1 VDLDAAADELYGI
14 SPDEFIARR
23 TALVGEARKA
33 GDRRMAN
40 EIGQLR
46 KPTRTAWLTNLL
58 ARSETDRIDELLD
71 LGRQLQEAQRSS
83 SATDLRRLSARRR
96 TTVDALTREAVEL
109 GKVAGYAAS
118 EGAVQEVSQTLQA
131 ALADHEVAEQLRR
144 GRLVQAASY
153 GGFGPVATPPP
164 TAGGRVAEAERERS
178 SDLLAALAA
187 SVGTAGKR
195 TTRTA
200 VQDRARQR
208 ALQELAEAKD
218 GWEAAGRAADE
229 AAADAERA
237 SARADDLA
245 AEIEK
250 IRGRL
255 REAESAERDARTE
268 ARAARKR
275 AMQLRQSA
283 AAAEQRVNT
292 ARTALKTLEG

>member
-14 SPDEFIARR
+14 SPEEFVARR
-23 TALVGEARKA
+23 TALAGEARKA
-33 GDRRMAN
+33 GDRTLAN
-40 EIGQLR
+40 DIGQLR
-46 KPTRTAWLTNLL
+46 KPTRTAWLVNHL
-58 ARSETDRIDELLD
+58 ARSEADRIDELLD

-83 SATDLRRLSARRR
+83 SAADLRRLSARRR

-109 GKVAGYAAS
+109 GKAGGYSAS

-131 ALADHEVAEQLRR
+131 ALADPEVAEQLRR

-153 GGFGPVATPPP
+153 GGFGPVVTPP
-164 TAGGRVAEAERERS
+164 TGGRRGAEAERDRS

-187 SVGTAGKR
+187 SVETRGKR
-195 TTRTA
+195 TTPPA
-200 VQDRARQR
+200 AQERARQQ
-208 ALQELAEAKD
+208 ALRELAEAKD
-218 GWEAAGRAADE
+218 GWEAAVRAADE
-229 AAADAERA
+229 AAADAEQA
-237 SARADDLA
+237 SARVEDLA

-255 REAESAERDARTE
+255 REAESAERDTRAE

-283 AAAEQRVNT
+283 AAAEQRVTT
-292 ARTALKTLEG
+292 ARTALKTPEG

>member
-1 VDLDAAADELYGI
+1 VDLDAAADELYGS

-23 TALVGEARKA
+23 TALVGDARKA
-33 GDRRMAN
+33 GDRTLAN

-46 KPTRTAWLTNLL
+46 KPTRTAWLVNLL
-58 ARSETDRIDELLD
+58 ARSDANRIDELLD

-109 GKVAGYAAS
+109 GKAAGYAAS
-118 EGAVQEVSQTLQA
+118 EGAVQEMGQTLQA
-131 ALADHEVAEQLRR
+131 ALADPEVAEQLRR

-153 GGFGPVATPPP
+153 GGFGPVVTPP
-164 TAGGRVAEAERERS
+164 TGEGRGAEAGSTRS
-178 SDLLAALAA
+178 PDLLAALAA
-187 SVGTAGKR
+187 SVETRGKR
-195 TTRTA
+195 TTPSPA
-200 VQDRARQR
+200 AQDRAGQQAR
-208 ALQELAEAKD
+208 QELAEAKD

-237 SARADDLA
+237 TARAEDLA

-283 AAAEQRVNT
+283 AAAEQRVST
-292 ARTALKTLEG
+292 ARTTLKTLEG

>member
-14 SPDEFIARR
+14 SPDEFIAHR
-23 TALVGEARKA
+23 TALVGDARKA
-33 GDRRMAN
+33 GDRTLAN

-46 KPTRTAWLTNLL
+46 KPTRTAWLANLL
-58 ARSETDRIDELLD
+58 ARSEADRIDELLD

-83 SATDLRRLSARRR
+83 SATDLRRLSAGRR
-96 TTVDALTREAVEL
+96 TTVDALTREAAEL
-109 GKVAGYAAS
+109 GKAAGYAAS

-131 ALADHEVAEQLRR
+131 ALGDPEVAEQLRR

-153 GGFGPVATPPP
+153 GGFGPVATPP
-164 TAGGRVAEAERERS
+164 AGGRRGTEAERERS

-195 TTRTA
+195 TTPPA
-200 VQDRARQR
+200 AQDRARQQ

-237 SARADDLA
+237 STRAEDLV

-283 AAAEQRVNT
+283 AAAEQRVST

>member
-1 VDLDAAADELYGI
+1 VDLDAAADELYRS
-14 SPDEFIARR
+14 SPDEFVARR
-23 TALVGEARKA
+23 TALAGEARKA
-33 GDRRMAN
+33 GDRGLAN

-46 KPTRTAWLTNLL
+46 KPTRTAWLANLL
-58 ARSETDRIDELLD
+58 ARSEADRIEELLD

-83 SATDLRRLSARRR
+83 AAADLRRLSARRR

-109 GKVAGYAAS
+109 GKAEGYAAP

-131 ALADHEVAEQLRR
+131 ALADPEVAELLRR

-153 GGFGPVATPPP
+153 GGFGPVVTSS
-164 TAGGRVAEAERERS
+164 TAGRRAAEAERERS

-195 TTRTA
+195 TTRPGA
-200 VQDRARQR
+200 QDRARQQ
-208 ALQELAEAKD
+208 ALQELAEAK
-218 GWEAAGRAADE
+218 GSWEAAGRAADE
-229 AAADAERA
+229 AADDAERA
-237 SARADDLA
+237 SARAEDLA

-283 AAAEQRVNT
+283 ATAEQRVST

>member
-14 SPDEFIARR
+14 SPDDFVARR
-23 TALVGEARKA
+23 TALVAEARKA
-33 GDRRMAN
+33 GDRNLAN

-46 KPTRTAWLTNLL
+46 KPTRTAWLANLL
-58 ARSETDRIDELLD
+58 ARSEADRIEELLE
-71 LGRQLQEAQRSS
+71 LGQQLQEAQRSP

-96 TTVDALTREAVEL
+96 TSVDALTREAVEL
-109 GKVAGYAAS
+109 GKSAGYAAS
-118 EGAVQEVSQTLQA
+118 EGALQEVGQTLQA
-131 ALADHEVAEQLRR
+131 ALADPAVADQLRR
-144 GRLVQAASY
+144 GRLVQAATY
-153 GGFGPVATPPP
+153 GGFGPLATP
-164 TAGGRVAEAERERS
+164 TAADRRAAEAERDRS

-187 SVGTAGKR
+187 SVETRGKR
-195 TTRTA
+195 STPPA
-200 VQDRARQR
+200 VQERARQQ
-208 ALQELAEAKD
+208 ALRELTEAKNSWD
-218 GWEAAGRAADE
+218 AAAHAADE

-237 SARADDLA
+237 SARVEALA

-283 AAAEQRVNT
+283 AAAEQRVSS
-292 ARTALKTLEG
+292 ARATLKTLEG

>member
-1 VDLDAAADELYGI
+1 MDLDAAADELYGI

-23 TALVGEARKA
+23 TALVGDARKA
-33 GDRRMAN
+33 GDRTLAN

-46 KPTRTAWLTNLL
+46 KPTRTAWLANLL
-58 ARSETDRIDELLD
+58 ARSEADRIDELLD

-96 TTVDALTREAVEL
+96 TTVDALTREAAEL
-109 GKVAGYAAS
+109 GKAAGYAAS
-118 EGAVQEVSQTLQA
+118 DGAVQEVSQTLQA
-131 ALADHEVAEQLRR
+131 ALGDPEVAEQLRR

-153 GGFGPVATPPP
+153 GGFGPVATPP
-164 TAGGRVAEAERERS
+164 GRGTEAERERS

-195 TTRTA
+195 TTPPA
-200 VQDRARQR
+200 AQDRARQQ

-237 SARADDLA
+237 STRAEDLV

-283 AAAEQRVNT
+283 AAAEQRVST